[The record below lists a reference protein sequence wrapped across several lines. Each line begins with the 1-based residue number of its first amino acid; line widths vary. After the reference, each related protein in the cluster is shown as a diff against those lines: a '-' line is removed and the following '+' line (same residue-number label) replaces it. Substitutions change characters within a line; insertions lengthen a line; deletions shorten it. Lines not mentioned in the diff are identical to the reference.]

1 MALAKEIMG
10 SSLMER
16 SSFIA
21 SNRIA
26 VLNHKQDQL
35 CVKRRNLQLRKGV
48 RTVVNMAAVS
58 ENLVKA
64 VPEKAVSFKV
74 RAVVTVKN
82 KHKQDLKD
90 TIVKQLD
97 AFTDKI
103 GRNVLLELFS
113 TDIDPS
119 NPHPHPL
126 VDFAIFYFI
135 INLLLFWVS
144 SGSLPKLVGVNFFML
159 NLPN

>member
-26 VLNHKQDQL
+26 VLNHKQNQL
-35 CVKRRNLQLRKGV
+35 CVNPIVKRNLQLRKGV

-64 VPEKAVSFKV
+64 VPEKAVRFKV
-74 RAVVTVKN
+74 TAVVTIKN

-119 NPHPHPL
+119 KPL
-126 VDFAIFYFI
+126 ARGFCLNFAIF
-135 INLLLFWVS
+135 LFLFHHQPFTLF
-144 SGSLPKLVGVNFFML
+144 GFPLDHY
-159 NLPN
+159 PN